1 MKYLL
6 IFLSLILILSF
17 MTVAYAEAKLYYDF
31 DEALK
36 MALENSYEYKSK
48 DKAIS
53 KAYDA
58 FEAAEKEAPKEI
70 SYTGSMKKFVS
81 DQIEPTI
88 KADKA
93 YHSYRQSILDRV
105 NMKANIAIS
114 LRSLIIEV
122 SSAKKSV
129 EEAATDTKAWNE
141 EIKLLDLRFDK
152 SLIPTKE
159 YKEKKKELEN
169 KIKTA
174 AKTSNT
180 LKDANYKLND
190 LLGKREG
197 DIEIALNDTIFPL
210 DELDLI
216 QIKNDLIKNDM
227 TLLQKKN
234 QRSLALTNYSLVEER
249 YDKYNWDRLSDT
261 MLDEL
266 IEIYEEA
273 KEDYE
278 EADKEYRKALEN
290 FDKNFDKI
298 TEGIKEGLE
307 DFENLKQEIM
317 EEEQNLRN
325 SKLKYDFKIISKKE
339 YEDIQKNIDKLR
351 NKLISAEMSI
361 NLDYAKLLIYSN
373 LEKVILI
380 NQGE

>member
-1 MKYLL
+1 
-6 IFLSLILILSF
+6 
-17 MTVAYAEAKLYYDF
+17 
-31 DEALK
+31 
-36 MALENSYEYKSK
+36 LENSYEYKSK
-48 DKAIS
+48 NKAIS
-53 KAYDA
+53 KAYEA
-58 FEAAEKEAPKEI
+58 FEAAEKEAPEEI
-70 SYTGSMKKFVS
+70 KYTKSMKDFISEQV
-81 DQIEPTI
+81 EPTI
-88 KADKA
+88 RADKA
-93 YHSYRQSILDRV
+93 YYSYRQSILDRA

-129 EEAATDTKAWNE
+129 EEAVADTNAWDE

-152 SLIPTKE
+152 SFIPTKE
-159 YKEKKKELEN
+159 YKEKKKELED

-174 AKTSNT
+174 AKTSDT
-180 LKDANYKLND
+180 LKDIGYKLND

-227 TLLQKKN
+227 TILQKKN
-234 QRSLALTNYSLVEER
+234 QRSLTLTNYSLVEGR
-249 YDKYNWDRLSDT
+249 YDKYNLDRLSDT

-266 IEIYEEA
+266 TEIYEEA

-290 FDKNFDKI
+290 FDKNFDKA

-307 DFENLKQEIM
+307 DIENLKQEIM

-325 SKLKYDFKIISKKE
+325 SKLKYEFRIISKKQ

-351 NKLISAEMSI
+351 NKLTSAEMSL

>member
-6 IFLSLILILSF
+6 IFLSLTLILSF

-48 DKAIS
+48 NKAIS

-58 FEAAEKEAPKEI
+58 FEAAEKEAPEEVK
-70 SYTGSMKKFVS
+70 YTKSMKDFISEQVES
-81 DQIEPTI
+81 TI
-88 KADKA
+88 RADKA
-93 YHSYRQSILDRV
+93 YYSYRQSILDKS
-105 NMKANIAIS
+105 NTKANIAIS
-114 LRSLIIEV
+114 LRSLIIEL
-122 SSAKKSV
+122 SNAKKSL
-129 EEAATDTKAWNE
+129 EESVADTNAWDE

-152 SLIPTKE
+152 GFILIKE
-159 YKEKKKELEN
+159 YKEKKKELED

-174 AKTSNT
+174 AKTSDT
-180 LKDANYKLND
+180 LKDIDYKLND
-190 LLGKREG
+190 FLGKKES
-197 DIEIALNDTIFPL
+197 DIEITLDDTIFPL

-216 QIKNDLIKNDM
+216 QIKNDMIKNDM

-234 QRSLALTNYSLVEER
+234 QRSLALTNYSLVEGR
-249 YDKYNWDRLSDT
+249 YDKYNLDRLSDT

-266 IEIYEEA
+266 TEIYEEA

-278 EADKEYRKALEN
+278 EADKEYKDALKS
-290 FDKNFDKI
+290 FDKNFDKMI
-298 TEGIKEGLE
+298 EDIKEGLE
-307 DFENLKQEIM
+307 DIEDLKEEII

-325 SKLKYDFKIISKKE
+325 SKLKYEFRIISQKE
-339 YEDIQKNIDKLR
+339 YKDIHRNIDKLR
-351 NKLISAEMSI
+351 NKLASAEMSL